1 MKISQEGLSLIKKF
15 EGCPTDEEGNV
26 VSYRCAANVP
36 TIGYG
41 STKYKGEP
49 VEDGMKISMNEAED
63 LLIHEMDEYEGYVNH
78 MVTTDLKQCEFD
90 GPRLNTHATNASNS
104 HCFKSAV
111 TM

>member
-49 VEDGMKISMNEAED
+49 AEKQKLCYLKAKNGM
-63 LLIHEMDEYEGYVNH
+63 
-78 MVTTDLKQCEFD
+78 
-90 GPRLNTHATNASNS
+90 R
-104 HCFKSAV
+104 FKYAL
-111 TM
+111 TETYI

>member
-36 TIGYG
+36 TIGFG
-41 STKYKGEP
+41 STKYKGNP
-49 VEDGMKISMNEAED
+49 VEDGMQISMQEAEN

-78 MVTTDLKQCEFD
+78 MVKVLS
-90 GPRLNTHATNASNS
+90 LIHI
-104 HCFKSAV
+104 
-111 TM
+111 